1 MGNILDWAKREID
14 IACKRENPN
23 GKGNL
28 ITVVL
33 VM

>member
-14 IACKRENPN
+14 IAYKRENPN
-23 GKGNL
+23 RKGNS

-33 VM
+33 VT